1 MKLDLGPLSSIDL
14 NIISPILCEKIGSKF
29 FGSTTLMPLVGIFTT
44 TNILY
49 LRYRVMDLSDL
60 CLEGCIVRGINGLLI
75 LLIFALAI
83 IFMDSALFGSFGT
96 CDHYWPNYWDNYP
109 TQSEIE
115 QSMWNSEIYYFMNY
129 DNCDN
134 LYPSAYT
141 ATNRNPVYNQVA
153 NNTTASYWLDNA
165 NKLYLAGYY
174 EQAAASYAKAVK
186 LDPSQSVGWI
196 NMANSLYFLGRY
208 QESLDAYNSVIA
220 SDPLN
225 ANAIL
230 GKGKVLMAINR
241 TQGTNSTLAKVGL

>member
-1 MKLDLGPLSSIDL
+1 VLGGLD
-14 NIISPILCEKIGSKF
+14 
-29 FGSTTLMPLVGIFTT
+29 
-44 TNILY
+44 
-49 LRYRVMDLSDL
+49 
-60 CLEGCIVRGINGLLI
+60 VRGKHGLLL
-75 LLIFALAI
+75 LLIFALAF
-83 IFMDSALFGSFGT
+83 IFMESALVGSFAT
-96 CDHYWPNYWDNYP
+96 CDYCGPNYWENYP

-134 LYPSAYT
+134 LNPSAYT
-141 ATNRNPVYNQVA
+141 AANRNPVPNQTA
-153 NNTTASYWLDNA
+153 NNATATASYWLDNA

-174 EQAAASYAKAVK
+174 DQAAVSYDKAVK
-186 LDPSQSVGWI
+186 LDPSQSDGWI

-208 QESLDAYNSVIA
+208 QESLDAYNAVIA

-241 TQGTNSTLAKVGL
+241 TQETNATLDGWIVGH

>member
-1 MKLDLGPLSSIDL
+1 VFGGLD
-14 NIISPILCEKIGSKF
+14 
-29 FGSTTLMPLVGIFTT
+29 
-44 TNILY
+44 
-49 LRYRVMDLSDL
+49 
-60 CLEGCIVRGINGLLI
+60 VRGQHGLLI
-75 LLIFALAI
+75 LLIFALAF
-83 IFMDSALFGSFGT
+83 IFMKSALVGSSGT
-96 CDHYWPNYWDNYP
+96 CDYCGPNYWGNYP

-115 QSMWNSEIYYFMNY
+115 QRMWNSEIYYFLNY

-141 ATNRNPVYNQVA
+141 ATNSNPVYNQMA
-153 NNTTASYWLDNA
+153 NNTTTSYWLDNA

-186 LDPSQSVGWI
+186 LDQSQSEGWI

-208 QESLDAYNSVIA
+208 QESLDAYNAVIA

-230 GKGKVLMAINR
+230 GKGKVLMAMNR
-241 TQGTNSTLAKVGL
+241 TQETKATL